1 MVKCF
6 LLNKIKFQDRFEY
19 NKQWKQ
25 KKVAIKYNCIDRYRQ
40 NGQSTSELMF
50 LIFCECDSERL

>member
-1 MVKCF
+1 MKT
-6 LLNKIKFQDRFEY
+6 
-19 NKQWKQ
+19 